1 MKYKEATPEQIKEWH
16 ETDYWM
22 KMDFDPLVLF
32 ALVPSI
38 IQITVLGFMFGVMGI
53 INIFS

>member
-1 MKYKEATPEQIKEWH
+1 MKYKEATPEEIKEWH

-32 ALVPSI
+32 AVVPSI
-38 IQITVLGFMFGVMGI
+38 IQITVLGFMAAAIGLI
-53 INIFS
+53 HIFS

>member
-32 ALVPSI
+32 VLVPSI
-38 IQITVLGFMFGVMGI
+38 IQITVLGFMFGAMGI
-53 INIFS
+53 INILS